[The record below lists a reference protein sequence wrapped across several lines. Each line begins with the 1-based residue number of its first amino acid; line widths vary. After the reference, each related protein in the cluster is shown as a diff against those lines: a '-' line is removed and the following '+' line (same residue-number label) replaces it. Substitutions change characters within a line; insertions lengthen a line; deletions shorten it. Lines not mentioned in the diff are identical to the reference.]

1 MNIMKISEEL
11 KTSINVAFIAGDA
24 IMKIYNEDFDVE
36 IKENNSPLTIADKT
50 AHYIINK
57 TLNKFNL
64 PILSEEGELLSFE
77 LRKYWNRFW
86 MIDPIDGTKE
96 YISKN
101 GEFTINIA
109 LIENGHPVMGV
120 VFAPALKELYFA
132 ESGLGS
138 YKVENI
144 KSMKDFKFSNF
155 IDLTKSK
162 YPKIYTL
169 VVSKSHMNDKTQDY
183 VNLLKNKH
191 GNISTKAFGSSLKI
205 CKVAEGNAHCYPR
218 FGPTMEWDTAAAH
231 AVAYYSGCKI
241 LQADKKTIIKYNKK
255 NLLNPFFIVSHE

>member
-144 KSMKDFKFSNF
+144 KSMKD
-155 IDLTKSK
+155 LH
-162 YPKIYTL
+162 Y
-169 VVSKSHMNDKTQDY
+169 
-183 VNLLKNKH
+183 
-191 GNISTKAFGSSLKI
+191 
-205 CKVAEGNAHCYPR
+205 
-218 FGPTMEWDTAAAH
+218 
-231 AVAYYSGCKI
+231 I
-241 LQADKKTIIKYNKK
+241 LYR
-255 NLLNPFFIVSHE
+255 L